1 MKRLRTRSLISS
13 QLSGCDPCTI
23 NCLFLKVKVNGERV
37 GRRAR
42 EENKTNNNDKTKK
55 VLRLTFDRLKA
66 LVVKIYDI
74 SVGIKNT
81 KIAARNGHNTIL
93 KVSHSD
99 LKNVKRKLIRNL

>member
-1 MKRLRTRSLISS
+1 M
-13 QLSGCDPCTI
+13 
-23 NCLFLKVKVNGERV
+23 

-66 LVVKIYDI
+66 VVVKIYDI
-74 SVGIKNT
+74 SVEIKNT

-93 KVSHSD
+93 NVSDSD
-99 LKNVKRKLIRNL
+99 LKKQTVR